1 MQNPIHEAGE
11 TARSAI
17 TVFQQQPFMLA
28 MVLINLMLIGFL
40 YYQGVNTNQ
49 ERHRELELL
58 YENRKL
64 VADYLYK
71 CTPQHGTDGKTDG
84 VH

>member
-1 MQNPIHEAGE
+1 MVHEAGE
-11 TARSAI
+11 TARS
-17 TVFQQQPFMLA
+17 TLNVFRDQPFMLA
-28 MVLINLMLIGFL
+28 MVLINLMLLGFL
-40 YYQGVNTNQ
+40 YYQGVNNNS

-71 CTPQHGTDGKTDG
+71 CIPQEHIPG
-84 VH
+84 H